1 MNYRSALTFCTQN
14 NVDPKKALIANYV
27 EGFLI
32 STDLEYLDED
42 FENCCNFVYNW
53 CRYSRAR
60 LIDIASLLI
69 RLLADGEVTFSMFNN
84 SAGYEQIENAVDDL
98 ICTLPCE
105 EVTI

>member
-1 MNYRSALTFCTQN
+1 MNYRNALTFCIQN

-32 STDLEYLDED
+32 STDLEYSDED

-53 CRYSRAR
+53 CRYSSAR

-69 RLLADGEVTFSMFNN
+69 MLLADGEVTFDMFNN
-84 SAGYEQIENAVDDL
+84 STGYEQIENAVDDL
-98 ICTLPCE
+98 IWTLPCKE
-105 EVTI
+105 AEI